1 MNSAFLL
8 AILPIVSAATETAI
22 ASSVPTRN
30 SCNLSYEIEEDTRGK
45 YCADEDL
52 VCLCSLSNDEY
63 WLYYADCDCINPGLL
78 DVDFVKS
85 QACANVS
92 GSAPESPLSNATTLS
107 EILVDPTYVV
117 TESFLPAVAAA
128 TDPTT
133 KVPELAQAPSLQGM
147 NDSTSL
153 PQVNVQ
159 LENLGSKMIPL
170 SVGALAVLAL
180 NLL

>member
-1 MNSAFLL
+1 M
-8 AILPIVSAATETAI
+8 
-22 ASSVPTRN
+22 
-30 SCNLSYEIEEDTRGK
+30 
-45 YCADEDL
+45 
-52 VCLCSLSNDEY
+52 
-63 WLYYADCDCINPGLL
+63 

-85 QACANVS
+85 QTCANVS
-92 GSAPESPLSNATTLS
+92 GSAPQSPLSNATTLS

-133 KVPELAQAPSLQGM
+133 EVPELAQAPSLQGM